1 MRGNYFSY
9 TSTEPGTTRFKNTV
23 LILSSMTLGSYVAIL
38 TVGILVFSGAN
49 SVTDS
54 FAVDDPA
61 QITLCGMTDSFAV
74 DEPEKRIT
82 LCDMGVLQ
90 LAAHDLFDVRR
101 GNGTDPN
108 APDFEN
114 GRLDLTTLFVN
125 TTDGRNFGDDVVR
138 KGGEVRN
145 RENVILFTVSAALG
159 DLYMNFTDSGYS
171 VEAAKEKTLVIYH
184 QSFATAYQNTF
195 DEPIPAKSRGQAT
208 PDGNI
213 AFRTV
218 HDFLPGEITFNGTTT
233 ELLSIP
239 PNVRLSGLELMQLTS
254 PLDGELDAQFL
265 NITINHPGGPMIT
278 VNLLEVDQSFQTQ
291 FNTKFNFTS
300 MLQELE
306 DGRYNTTDTA
316 LQGIRE
322 LISVAYPE
330 AYEISTRK
338 SSSTPA
344 PMVDMTSLVRSGLVT
359 LPQQILEMYESHDR
373 HLMGPVITTYQFDFP
388 LAIDGKNYMLVDN
401 TSTMQPQ
408 QVVVGNATDIVFT
421 VYGPADIVH
430 FALYFN
436 LQGNDVD
443 YSHSDTYIEYDRGTV
458 QMYDLQGHIAD
469 ASIVVTVED
478 AQQPNK
484 KTVSATVEFEDA
496 IGLTNMVA
504 YMWDEN
510 RKPAFIRII
519 DAIEVVVAP
528 IPDAPVVNPE
538 TTVDDSVLLLQ
549 SDLGVEVPSDDGST
563 SGADANLNAASSEE
577 ADTLLCIRMW
587 AGFEP
592 ESLTDAS
599 FLTMIDLDYPD
610 VDIPD
615 WVMTD
620 LGVLT
625 AKNLVTVD
633 EFKVALVYV
642 LDSMTV

>member
-1 MRGNYFSY
+1 
-9 TSTEPGTTRFKNTV
+9 
-23 LILSSMTLGSYVAIL
+23 MTLRSYAVII
-38 TVGILVFSGAN
+38 TVGILVFSGVN

-61 QITLCGMTDSFAV
+61 QITLCGMTASITV

-90 LAAHDLFDVRR
+90 LVAHDLFDVRR

-125 TTDGRNFGDDVVR
+125 TTDGSNFDDGVVAR
-138 KGGEVRN
+138 GGEVRN
-145 RENVILFTVSAALG
+145 RENVILFTVSAKLG
-159 DLYMNFTDSGYS
+159 DLYLEFKKSGDS
-171 VEAAKEKTLVIYH
+171 EETAKEKTLVIYH

-218 HDFLPGEITFNGTTT
+218 HDFLPGQITFNGTTT

-239 PNVRLSGLELMQLTS
+239 PNVRLPDSELMQLTS
-254 PLDGELDAQFL
+254 PLDGELDEEFL
-265 NITINHPGGPMIT
+265 NIMINHTGGPTIT
-278 VNLLEVDQSFQTQ
+278 VNLLEVDRSFQTQ

-306 DGRYNTTDTA
+306 DGRYDTTDTA

-338 SSSTPA
+338 SNTPA

-359 LPQQILEMYESHDR
+359 IPQQILEMYESHDL
-373 HLMGPVITTYQFDFP
+373 HSMGPVITTHQFDFP
-388 LAIDGKNYMLVDN
+388 LAIDGKNYLLVDN
-401 TSTMQPQ
+401 TNTMQPQ
-408 QVVVGNATDIVFT
+408 QVVTGNATDIVFT
-421 VYGPADIVH
+421 VYSPSDIVH

-436 LQGNDVD
+436 LQGSDVD
-443 YSHSDTYIEYDRGTV
+443 YSHSDTYIEYDRDTV

-478 AQQPNK
+478 AQQPHK
-484 KTVSATVEFEDA
+484 KTVSVTVEFEDA

-510 RKPAFIRII
+510 RKPTFVRII

-528 IPDAPVVNPE
+528 TPDAPAANPE
-538 TTVDDSVLLLQ
+538 TTVDDSALLLQ

-610 VDIPD
+610 ADIPD

-625 AKNLVTVD
+625 VKDLVTVD

-642 LDSMTV
+642 LDSMIV

>member
-1 MRGNYFSY
+1 
-9 TSTEPGTTRFKNTV
+9 
-23 LILSSMTLGSYVAIL
+23 MTLKSYAAIL

-54 FAVDDPA
+54 FAVDDSE
-61 QITLCGMTDSFAV
+61 QITLCGTTASLTV
-74 DEPEKRIT
+74 DDPKQIT

-90 LAAHDLFDVRR
+90 LVAHDLFDVRR

-114 GRLDLTTLFVN
+114 GRLDLTTLFIN
-125 TTDGRNFGDDVVR
+125 TTDGSSFDDDIVA

-159 DLYMNFTDSGYS
+159 DLYLDFRDLGDS
-171 VEAAKEKTLVIYH
+171 VETAKEKTLAIYH
-184 QSFATAYQNTF
+184 QSFATAYENTF

-213 AFRTV
+213 ALRTV
-218 HDFLPGEITFNGTTT
+218 HDLLPGNITFNNM
-233 ELLSIP
+233 ERDLLSIP
-239 PNVRLSGLELMQLTS
+239 PDMGLSDSELMQLTS
-254 PLDGELDAQFL
+254 PLDGVLDEEFL

-306 DGRYNTTDTA
+306 DGRYNTNDTA

-344 PMVDMTSLVRSGLVT
+344 PMVDMTSLVRSSLVA
-359 LPQQILEMYESHDR
+359 LPQQILEMYESRDR

-388 LAIDGKNYMLVDN
+388 LAINDKSYMLIDN

-408 QVVVGNATDIVFT
+408 QVVTGNATDIVFT
-421 VYGPADIVH
+421 VYSPVDIVH

-458 QMYDLQGHIAD
+458 QMYNLQGHIAD
-469 ASIVVTVED
+469 ASIVITVED

-484 KTVSATVEFEDA
+484 KTVSITVEFEDA

-519 DAIEVVVAP
+519 DAIEVVAST
-528 IPDAPVVNPE
+528 PDTPVVNPE
-538 TTVDDSVLLLQ
+538 TTVDDSVPLLQ

-592 ESLTDAS
+592 ESLTDAG

-615 WVMTD
+615 WMMTD

-625 AKNLVTVD
+625 VKDLVTVD

-642 LDSMTV
+642 LDSMIV

>member
-1 MRGNYFSY
+1 
-9 TSTEPGTTRFKNTV
+9 
-23 LILSSMTLGSYVAIL
+23 MTLKSYAAIL

-54 FAVDDPA
+54 FAVDDSE
-61 QITLCGMTDSFAV
+61 QITLCGTTASLTV
-74 DEPEKRIT
+74 DDPKQIT

-90 LAAHDLFDVRR
+90 LVAHDLFDVRR

-114 GRLDLTTLFVN
+114 GRLDLTTLFIN
-125 TTDGRNFGDDVVR
+125 TTDGSSFDDDIVA

-159 DLYMNFTDSGYS
+159 DLYLDFRDLGDS
-171 VEAAKEKTLVIYH
+171 VETAKEKTLAIYH
-184 QSFATAYQNTF
+184 QSFATAYENTF

-213 AFRTV
+213 ALRTV
-218 HDFLPGEITFNGTTT
+218 HDLLPGNITFNNM
-233 ELLSIP
+233 ERDLLSIP
-239 PNVRLSGLELMQLTS
+239 PDMGLSDLELMQLTS
-254 PLDGELDAQFL
+254 PLDGVLDEEFL

-278 VNLLEVDQSFQTQ
+278 VNLLEVDRSFQTQ

-306 DGRYNTTDTA
+306 DGRYDTNDTA

-344 PMVDMTSLVRSGLVT
+344 PMVDMTSLVRSSLVA
-359 LPQQILEMYESHDR
+359 LPQQILEMYESRDR

-388 LAIDGKNYMLVDN
+388 LAINDKSYMLIDN

-408 QVVVGNATDIVFT
+408 QVVTGNATDIVFT
-421 VYGPADIVH
+421 VYSPVDIVH

-458 QMYDLQGHIAD
+458 QMYNLQGHIAD
-469 ASIVVTVED
+469 ASIVITVED

-484 KTVSATVEFEDA
+484 KTVSITVEFEDA

-519 DAIEVVVAP
+519 DAIEVVAP
-528 IPDAPVVNPE
+528 TPDTPVVNPE
-538 TTVDDSVLLLQ
+538 TAVDDSVPLLQ

-592 ESLTDAS
+592 ESLTDAG

-615 WVMTD
+615 WMMTD

-625 AKNLVTVD
+625 VKDLVTVD

-642 LDSMTV
+642 LDSMIV